1 MLIGVFLQSLHG
13 IIIDRLW
20 NPKRTTVPWY
30 DKLHWY
36 MGRGL
41 FLVGLVN
48 IPLGL
53 VLMNDLGEDISTL
66 IWVVLGVWYFAL
78 GLFFIALE
86 YKKGYFHK
94 LKNFPVT
101 P

>member
-1 MLIGVFLQSLHG
+1 
-13 IIIDRLW
+13 
-20 NPKRTTVPWY
+20 
-30 DKLHWY
+30 

-78 GLFFIALE
+78 GLLFIALE
-86 YKKGYFHK
+86 YKKGYFHQ
-94 LKNFPVT
+94 LKKVPVT